1 VVAPLQKNRSLKI
14 VGSSSTL
21 NFAVKIYRLTDFFH
35 LTPSTINAARMMLQE
50 ERFKGLQWVPTP
62 VSLEPRWTVEPDLES
77 IKRTIEE
84 VRPSQ
89 EVRVSF
95 LAQGAFN
102 KIYDIQAGNQDL
114 IMRVSLPVDPQYKT
128 LSEVATM
135 DWMRHHTSLPV
146 PEIIAYYESRK
157 NAIGFEWIL
166 MKKIPGKPLAD
177 AWKSIQ
183 YPAKEQLV
191 QQLATYS
198 SSLFKNQLRGI
209 GNIYPDPSSP
219 SSHGG
224 SSDVKRIVS
233 MQFFWGDH
241 ILQDVPRGPFHS
253 SKDWISTCLS
263 LNEHDCKSTLA
274 KYENRDDLGSD
285 DEDEVE
291 DTERTL
297 AIIERLETH
306 MNEYFSDP
314 GQDPEPSILFHDDIS
329 QHNILVDDS
338 GTLTGVVDWECVSA
352 LPLWK
357 ACYYPFFLEGRPRDE
372 EPDRHEYRHT
382 DDGEPNNLY
391 WEHLME
397 YELTKLRRYFL
408 DEMQRLE
415 PKWVEVFNSAK
426 ARRDFHIAV
435 QNCDNELCVRHINE
449 WLDDIATGEGTVRSL
464 RDRIDES

>member
-1 VVAPLQKNRSLKI
+1 
-14 VGSSSTL
+14 
-21 NFAVKIYRLTDFFH
+21 
-35 LTPSTINAARMMLQE
+35 MLQE
-50 ERFKGLQWVPTP
+50 ERFKGLQWVQRL

-84 VRPSQ
+84 ARPSQ
-89 EVRVSF
+89 EVCVSF

-146 PEIIAYYESRK
+146 PEIIAHQASRES
-157 NAIGFEWIL
+157 AIGFEWIL
-166 MKKIPGKPLAD
+166 MKKIPGNPLAD

-191 QQLATYS
+191 QQLATYF

-209 GNIYPDPSSP
+209 GNIYLDSSALSRDGSP
-219 SSHGG
+219 SE
-224 SSDVKRIVS
+224 VKRIVS
-233 MQFFWGDH
+233 MQFFLGDH

-263 LNEHDCKSTLA
+263 FSEHDCNSTLA
-274 KYENRDDLGSD
+274 KYGNRDDLSSD

-291 DTERTL
+291 DAERTL
-297 AIIERLETH
+297 RIIKRLKTH
-306 MNEYFSDP
+306 VNEYFSDP
-314 GQDPEPSILFHDDIS
+314 GQDPEPSVLFHGDLS
-329 QHNILVDDS
+329 QYNILVDDN

-372 EPDRHEYRHT
+372 EPDQNEYRHA
-382 DDGEPNNLY
+382 DDGGPDSLY

-408 DEMQRLE
+408 DEMRRLD
-415 PKWVEVFNSAK
+415 PKWVEVFDSAK

-435 QNCDNELCVRHINE
+435 QYCDNEFLARHINE
-449 WLDDIATGEGTVRSL
+449 WLDDIAAGKGTVRSL